1 MVMQHLDNLS
11 HAVDK
16 DLSTSF
22 TVNSKAKQYAAF
34 SDFITTELP
43 VSQSATNL
51 LLPPIGVTNDHQ
63 LAIATDG

>member
-1 MVMQHLDNLS
+1 MQHLDNLS

-43 VSQSATNL
+43 VSQSA
-51 LLPPIGVTNDHQ
+51 H
-63 LAIATDG
+63 